1 MNQEHLRIC
10 SSPEWAS
17 YVETVLLPWALGT
30 GDLGDDVVEIGP
42 GPGLTTDVLR
52 RSVARLTAVEIDAD
66 LAAALAER
74 MVGTNVE
81 VLHADGTDLPCDS
94 GSFSAAALFTMLHH
108 VPSVARQDELFEELH
123 RVLRPDGVLLG
134 TDSVE
139 TASRRVAAPGR
150 QLHPGRSVDPNG
162 SSHRRRIYR
171 CGRRGG

>member
-66 LAAALAER
+66 LAAALA
-74 MVGTNVE
+74 GAN
-81 VLHADGTDLPCDS
+81 
-94 GSFSAAALFTMLHH
+94 
-108 VPSVARQDELFEELH
+108 
-123 RVLRPDGVLLG
+123 
-134 TDSVE
+134 
-139 TASRRVAAPGR
+139 GR
-150 QLHPGRSVDPNG
+150 DQ
-162 SSHRRRIYR
+162 
-171 CGRRGG
+171 RRGPAR